1 MPSFSKMGIFPVG
14 YFRGITTWLLR
25 ERRDVTARID
35 TLEAELVRIGEVK
48 ISYRPLPEGE
58 GVKRSHQATGFA
70 VTKGSS
76 VARLMQAYIATGG
89 NPYDISGFLHP
100 DTTTWVDT
108 DSGAVMMEQYP
119 GGGMIAPK
127 SAEYVTKSEP
137 TSEDG
142 STPPEKTGFE
152 AYQGGMIDHPGYVAG
167 RMGGRLDRGTWDSDT
182 VNLVMHDV
190 RKWANKEI
198 KARLQD
204 MEWRIV
210 KLADLAEQLRQER
223 DFILMDAFA
232 GQLNGL
238 GLLDEVKQDP
248 RRLCQCIIQ
257 DMYALLYETDATGV
271 PYGFRANVET
281 GFLRFV
287 YPDEPADQD
296 RS

>member
-1 MPSFSKMGIFPVG
+1 MPSFSKMAIFPVG
-14 YFRGITTWLLR
+14 YFRSVTTWLLR
-25 ERRDVTARID
+25 ERRDVVFRLD
-35 TLEAELVRIGEVK
+35 TLEAELVRIGDVK
-48 ISYRPLPEGE
+48 VSYRPLLEGG

-76 VARLMQAYIATGG
+76 LARLLQAYIATGG
-89 NPYDISGFLHP
+89 NPYSISGFLHP

-108 DSGAVMMEQYP
+108 DSGAVRMEQYP
-119 GGGMIAPK
+119 GGGLIAAK
-127 SAEYVTKSEP
+127 SAEYVSKSEP
-137 TSEDG
+137 MSEDG
-142 STPPEKTGFE
+142 TEAPKMTGFE
-152 AYQGGMIDHPGYVAG
+152 AYQGGMIDHPGYVPG

-204 MEWRIV
+204 KEWHII

-223 DFILMDAFA
+223 DCTLMDAFA
-232 GQLNGL
+232 GQLHGL

-257 DMYALLYETDATGV
+257 DMYSLLFETDGTPV
-271 PYGFRANVET
+271 PYGFRANVDT
-281 GFLRFV
+281 GYLRFV
-287 YPDEPADQD
+287 YPDVPEDGD
-296 RS
+296 GL